1 MLRAVAVVKDSRGKA
16 RHTAAIRAIG
26 SSQTIMFNR
35 LPEVIA
41 AHEEI

>member
-1 MLRAVAVVKDSRGKA
+1 MKR
-16 RHTAAIRAIG
+16 AIRAVG

-41 AHEEI
+41 AREEI